1 MSERV
6 FITGM
11 GINSAIGLNVE
22 ENLTSL
28 KNGHSGIESITH
40 LETKHKNEFLVGEV
54 KYSNKELS
62 AILKLNTT
70 KEYPRTGL
78 LALKAATEAFNSAK
92 LSELDPQ
99 QIGVIGGTTVG
110 GMDKTEKHYL
120 TPESNP
126 DFILTHSSGY
136 ITELV
141 AKELNIAGYLST
153 INTACS
159 SSTNAIIS
167 AARLI
172 KHGIVK
178 AALAGGFD
186 SLSKF
191 TLNGFKSLMILT
203 PGVCTPFDK
212 DRKGLNLGEGS
223 GFIVLESEESCKK
236 RGVKPLCELTGFANT
251 NDAFHQT
258 ASSPNGE
265 GAYLSMKEAL
275 EKAKL
280 NPEDVDYIN
289 VHGTGTDN
297 NDLTEGVAIKRL
309 YKQSIPKFSS
319 TKSFTGHTLGAA
331 GGIEAVFSILA
342 LQNNLIYPNLNFKNA
357 ISEIGISPTTE
368 LISNKEIH
376 HVMSNSFGF
385 GGNDSSLI
393 FSKV

>member
-1 MSERV
+1 MPKRV

-11 GINSAIGLNVE
+11 GINSAIGLNAE
-22 ENLTSL
+22 ENLNSL
-28 KNGHSGIESITH
+28 RNKRSGIESITH

-62 AILKLNTT
+62 EILKLNST
-70 KEYPRTGL
+70 KECPRTGL
-78 LALKAATEAFNSAK
+78 LALKAATEAFHSAR

-99 QIGVIGGTTVG
+99 QIGIIGGTTVG

-120 TPESNP
+120 TPENNP

-141 AKELNIAGYLST
+141 AKELHISGYLST
-153 INTACS
+153 LNTACS

-172 KHGIVK
+172 KHGYVK
-178 AALAGGFD
+178 AAIAGGFD

-203 PGVCTPFDK
+203 PGICTPFDEN
-212 DRKGLNLGEGS
+212 RKGLNLGEGS
-223 GFIVLESEESCKK
+223 GFIVLESEESAME
-236 RGVKPLCELTGFANT
+236 RGITPICELTGYANT
-251 NDAFHQT
+251 NDAYHQT

-265 GAYLSMKEAL
+265 GAYLSMKKAL
-275 EKAKL
+275 EKADLK
-280 NPEDVDYIN
+280 PDDIDYIN

-309 YKQSIPKFSS
+309 FKEAIPDFSS

-331 GGIEAVFSILA
+331 GGIEAVYSILA
-342 LQNNLIYPNLNFKNA
+342 LKNNLIYPNLNFKNA

-368 LISNKEIH
+368 LINNKEIH